1 MTPYE
6 GDLCLIGTTDIP
18 YEGRAED
25 VAVDEAERDYLL
37 RAVNRYMR
45 RPLDRGGIVHEYSGI
60 RPLHDDDAAASAS
73 AVTRD
78 YTFDIEGGEGRPPV
92 LSVFGGKITTYRKLA
107 EHAMGKLAPFLPR
120 RDTSR
125 DKPWTADAPLPGG
138 DMPDADFDAYLR
150 DLRGRHPWLPAPITH
165 HYARLYGTRAEALL
179 DGARGIPDLGRH
191 FGAGLYEREAD
202 FLRRT
207 EWARTPDDV
216 LTRRTKHHLHLSPA
230 EREAFADWWERAA

>member
-1 MTPYE
+1 M
-6 GDLCLIGTTDIP
+6 
-18 YEGRAED
+18 
-25 VAVDEAERDYLL
+25 

-45 RPLDRGGIVHEYSGI
+45 HQLSHADIAHEYSGI
-60 RPLHDDDAAASAS
+60 RPLYDDDAAANAS

-78 YTFDIEGGEGRPPV
+78 YTFDIEGGDGRPPV

-120 RDTSR
+120 RDDSR
-125 DKPWTADAPLPGG
+125 DSPRNRPWTGDVPLPGG
-138 DMPDADFDAYLR
+138 DMPGADFDAYLR
-150 DLRGRHPWLPAPITH
+150 DLQARHPWLPASVAH

-179 DGARGIPDLGRH
+179 EGARGVPDLGRR
-191 FGAGLYEREAD
+191 FGSTLYEREAD

-216 LTRRTKHHLHLSPA
+216 LTRRTKHYLHLSPT
-230 EREAFADWWERAA
+230 EQDAFASWWERAA